1 MLYISTQPRI
11 PYYAWH
17 LEVML
22 TNFKQVGIPD
32 DKIHVLLSIS
42 KDPNDKTN
50 SDSTILMYN
59 KLKEKF
65 NTISFFEYKDS
76 RVLPSYIPSVIS
88 NTVKQHYKA
97 HPYLQHEAVF
107 LHDCDMIF
115 TKQVD
120 FSDLEQDNINYVS
133 DSRGFIYSDYILPKG
148 EDLYQDMCDIIGID
162 YETPIKYKDDSGG
175 SQYIFKNVDYRF
187 WHKVETDSENLYKY
201 FQISEPKRLEKDSSY
216 YGIQQFTAGMWGMLW
231 NCWFYDLPVKITS
244 RLDFCWGTDPI
255 DKWDK
260 CDIFH
265 NAGVTHEVGTKH
277 NIFYKGKYTD
287 TLPYNDVLDN
297 DYNSEFG
304 SWHYTNLIRN
314 MAKGSCLI

>member
-1 MLYISTQPRI
+1 MLYICTQPRI
-11 PYYAWH
+11 SYYAWH

-22 TNFKQVGIPD
+22 TNFKQVGILD
-32 DKIHVLLSIS
+32 DKIHVLLSVS
-42 KDPNDKTN
+42 KDPNDRTN
-50 SDSTILMYN
+50 SSDTILMYN

-65 NTISFFEYKDS
+65 NTISFFEYIDS
-76 RVLPSYIPSVIS
+76 RVSPVYIPSVIS

-97 HPYLQHEAVF
+97 NPWLEKEAVF

-115 TKQVD
+115 TKPVD

-133 DSRGFIYSDYILPKG
+133 NSKGFIDSDYILHRG
-148 EDLYQDMCDIIGID
+148 RDLFEDMCDIIGID
-162 YETPIKYKDDSGG
+162 YETPVKYKEDSGG
-175 SQYIFKNVDYRF
+175 SQYIFKGTDYKF

-201 FQISEPKRLEKDSSY
+201 FQASEPKRLEKDPSY

-231 NCWFYDLPVKITS
+231 NCWFYDLPVKITP

-255 DKWDK
+255 AKWDK

-265 NAGVTHEVGTKH
+265 NAGVTQSIGANH
-277 NIFYKGKYTD
+277 NIFYKGAYTNA
-287 TLPYNDVLDN
+287 LPYNDVLN
-297 DYNSEFG
+297 TEYSNEFG

-314 MAKGSCLI
+314 VAKSSCLV

>member
-32 DKIHVLLSIS
+32 DKIHVLLSVS

-50 SDSTILMYN
+50 FSDTILMYD
-59 KLKEKF
+59 KLKERF
-65 NTISFFEYKDS
+65 NTVSFFEYTDS
-76 RVLPSYIPSVIS
+76 RVLPTYIPSIIS

-97 HPYLQHEAVF
+97 HLYLQDEAVF
-107 LHDCDMIF
+107 LHDSDMIF

-120 FSDLEQDNINYVS
+120 FSDLEKDNINYVS

-148 EDLYQDMCDIIGID
+148 RDLFEDMCDIVGID
-162 YETPIKYKDDSGG
+162 YEIPVKHKDDSGG
-175 SQYIFKNVDYRF
+175 SQYIFKGVDYKF

-201 FQISEPKRLEKDSSY
+201 FQASEPKRLEKDPSY

-231 NCWFYDLPVKITS
+231 NCWYHDLPVKITP
-244 RLDFCWGTDPI
+244 RLDFCWGTDPVG
-255 DKWDK
+255 KWDK

-265 NAGVTHEVGTKH
+265 NAGVTSEIGTKH
-277 NIFYKGKYTD
+277 NIFYKGAYID
-287 TLPYNDVLDN
+287 TLPYTDVFN
-297 DYNSEFG
+297 TEYNNEFG
-304 SWHYTNLIRN
+304 SWHYTNLIRSIAEN
-314 MAKGSCLI
+314 SCLV